1 MVVMILLSII
11 ELIIAIITIL
21 FLWKGIVY
29 IVNTNNRLNSYNKLQ
44 LSKEE
49 QKELIRLRIKLNVT
63 LIISYL
69 LLLLFNAVIFACI
82 YIIIYNIN
90 S

>member
-1 MVVMILLSII
+1 MILLSII

-21 FLWKGIVY
+21 FIWKGIVY
-29 IVNTNNRLNSYNKLQ
+29 IVKTNNRLNSYNKLQ